1 MLYGR
6 ETRIS
11 VDLLFEGVAASN
23 EVPTDVSTYFQ
34 IMKGMFERAYDMA
47 RMKLKSLHSDIG
59 IIMTAK
65 RMGNHSKLV
74 TKYGYFKHT
83 HILGRSLH
91 SSESII

>member
-34 IMKGMFERAYDMA
+34 IMKGMFERAYDMD
-47 RMKLKSLHSDIG
+47 RMKLKRCTQRYRDYYD
-59 IIMTAK
+59 
-65 RMGNHSKLV
+65 SKANG
-74 TKYGYFKHT
+74 KSFKVGDEVR
-83 HILGRSLH
+83 LF
-91 SSESII
+91 